1 MRVTKKHG
9 GSRVESYIK
18 EKQEE
23 MLQLLERLVNID
35 SGSYYKAGV
44 DTVGS
49 VLKAKYEEM
58 GFVVKVKEEAKFGNN
73 MIIQH
78 RDAVDPKIILV
89 AHMDTVFPIGTT
101 AERPF
106 HIEGDRAYGPGVV
119 DMKASQVELIFAL
132 QTLQYLGVKGYE
144 NVLVV
149 LNSDEE
155 IGSPSSRPL
164 IEEMSIGK
172 EYALIME
179 PARKDGSLVSARRGG
194 GRYTIKI
201 KGKAAHSGIEPERG
215 RSAIEELAHKIIQLH
230 SLSDHQRGISVNV
243 GLIEGGSSVNTI
255 SPNAVAHVDIR
266 ISEVNQA
273 KLLKKKIEEICATVD
288 VPGTKIELKGDI
300 SRPPMEKNEQ
310 TKSLLEIIKEVGEE
324 MGLHLSDTA
333 TGGGSDASF
342 TSANGVPTVDGLGP
356 VGGNAHSE
364 DEYLDIPTLTER
376 TLLLAKTIQRLSV

>member
-1 MRVTKKHG
+1 
-9 GSRVESYIK
+9 
-18 EKQEE
+18 
-23 MLQLLERLVNID
+23 
-35 SGSYYKAGV
+35 
-44 DTVGS
+44 
-49 VLKAKYEEM
+49 
-58 GFVVKVKEEAKFGNN
+58 
-73 MIIQH
+73 
-78 RDAVDPKIILV
+78 
-89 AHMDTVFPIGTT
+89 
-101 AERPF
+101 
-106 HIEGDRAYGPGVV
+106 
-119 DMKASQVELIFAL
+119 
-132 QTLQYLGVKGYE
+132 
-144 NVLVV
+144 
-149 LNSDEE
+149 
-155 IGSPSSRPL
+155 
-164 IEEMSIGK
+164 MSIGK

-179 PARKDGSLVSARRGG
+179 PARKHGSLVSARRGG

-201 KGKAAHSGIEPERG
+201 KEKAAHSGIEPERG

-243 GLIEGGSSVNTI
+243 GLIEGESSVNTI

-273 KLLKKKIEEICATVD
+273 KLLKDKIEEICATTD

-310 TKSLLEIIKEVGEE
+310 TCSLLEIIKEVGEE
-324 MGLHLSDTA
+324 MRLHLSDTA